1 MTNQNTT
8 KENRLEK
15 AFLNERFMAAV
26 CMVMTAAGVVSFALS
41 FQEQD
46 AFEKFAL
53 LVKMVTAINMFLAF
67 RSFKWDAA
75 KGLMGGVLFCLMY
88 QDAYLALA
96 ELWSEQNFDAYL
108 ASGVQ
113 GSLFLAGAGMNLL
126 MTIIIT
132 ANHIFINYTTHGN
145 PKNVIL
151 NRIALV
157 FKLAVCVLLMVTNN
171 LLGFS
176 TVLRWT
182 HSVQYL
188 MDIALLVLVGCL
200 EAQFDSFNALRQ
212 ELKKLKRERRADK

>member
-1 MTNQNTT
+1 MPEKKAA
-8 KENRLEK
+8 KENRFEK
-15 AFLNERFMAAV
+15 IFLSERFMAVV
-26 CMVMTAAGVVSFALS
+26 CILMAAAGAASLVFC
-41 FQEQD
+41 FMEQD
-46 AFEKFAL
+46 SFEIFAL
-53 LVKMVTAINMFLAF
+53 LIKLVTAVTMFLAF

-88 QDAYLALA
+88 QDAHLALA
-96 ELWSEQNFDAYL
+96 RLWSEQNFDAYL
-108 ASGVQ
+108 AAGVQ

-126 MTIIIT
+126 MDVIIT
-132 ANHIFINYTTHGN
+132 GNHFFINYSTHGN

-157 FKLAVCVLLMVTNN
+157 FKLAVCVLLTVTNS

-176 TVLRWT
+176 SALRWT

-188 MDIALLVLVGCL
+188 MDIALLVLVACL

-212 ELKKLKRERRADK
+212 ELKKMKQERKAEK

>member
-1 MTNQNTT
+1 MQDQNTT
-8 KENRLEK
+8 NGNRLEK
-15 AFLNERFMAAV
+15 VFLNERFMAVV
-26 CMVMTAAGVVSFALS
+26 CIIMAAAGIVSLVFC
-41 FQEQD
+41 FMEQD
-46 AFEKFAL
+46 AFEIFAL
-53 LVKMVTAINMFLAF
+53 LVKLVTAVTMFLAF

-88 QDAYLALA
+88 QDAHFALA
-96 ELWSEQNFDAYL
+96 RLWSEQNFDTYL
-108 ASGVQ
+108 ACGVQ

-126 MTIIIT
+126 MTVIIT
-132 ANHIFINYTTHGN
+132 ANHFFINYSTHGN

-157 FKLAVCVLLMVTNN
+157 FKFAVCILLIVTNS

-176 TVLRWT
+176 SVLRWT

-188 MDIALLVLVGCL
+188 MDIALLVLVACL

-212 ELKKLKRERRADK
+212 GLKKMKQERKAGK

>member
-126 MTIIIT
+126 MTVVIT
-132 ANHIFINYTTHGN
+132 ANHFFINYSTHGN

-157 FKLAVCVLLMVTNN
+157 FKLAVCILLIVTNS

-176 TVLRWT
+176 SALRRA

-188 MDIALLVLVGCL
+188 MDIALLVLVACL

-212 ELKKLKRERRADK
+212 ELKKLKQQKEAGK

>member
-26 CMVMTAAGVVSFALS
+26 CMVMTAAGVVSLALS

-46 AFEKFAL
+46 SFEKFAL

>member
-1 MTNQNTT
+1 MPDMNMK

-15 AFLNERFMAAV
+15 VFLSERFMGAV
-26 CMVMTAAGVVSFALS
+26 CIFMAAAGLASLVFCVM
-41 FQEQD
+41 EQD
-46 AFEKFAL
+46 TFETFAL
-53 LVKMVTAINMFLAF
+53 LIKLVTAVTMYLAF

-88 QDAYLALA
+88 QDAHLVLAR
-96 ELWSEQNFDAYL
+96 LWSEQNFDAYL
-108 ASGVQ
+108 AAGVQ

-126 MTIIIT
+126 MTVIIT
-132 ANHIFINYTTHGN
+132 ANHFFINYTTHGN

-157 FKLAVCVLLMVTNN
+157 YKFAVCILLMATNS

-176 TVLRWT
+176 SALRWT

-188 MDIALLVLVGCL
+188 ADIALLVLVACL

-212 ELKKLKRERRADK
+212 ELRQLKQERKAAK